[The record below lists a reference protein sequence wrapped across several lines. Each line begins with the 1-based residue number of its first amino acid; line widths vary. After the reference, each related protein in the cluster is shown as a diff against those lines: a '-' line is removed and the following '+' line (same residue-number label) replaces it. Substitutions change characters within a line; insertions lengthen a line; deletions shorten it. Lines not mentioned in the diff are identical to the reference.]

1 MKGKLENKERFLGK
15 QVISLVGFFVLAK
28 RRSFETL
35 MLLEL
40 LLQLSVTTVSST
52 AVVAAAADTAR

>member
-1 MKGKLENKERFLGK
+1 MAK
-15 QVISLVGFFVLAK
+15 QVISLIGFFVLAK
-28 RRSFETL
+28 RRNFETL

-52 AVVAAAADTAR
+52 AVVVAAADTAR